1 MQNFDDAQQSL
12 CSEHLQPASA
22 NAFLLTTQEELR
34 RLRAREACTK
44 AILSAVTAQP
54 AAADLS
60 PKKLTE
66 HERSTQP
73 PSTAAEAA
81 AAPAREVRAT
91 VFQIPGSKQTAST
104 SDGRSAAKHSPTR
117 VIEQARSFERKAS
130 GSPPRRTVSPASR
143 REATPDARRHSNA
156 AAAGSSPH
164 TVSSFQLPEP
174 AGLQQHIGSPAH
186 PGSPTKVSPA
196 KGQPVVS
203 NKDST
208 AAAGRTA
215 RVEVATMKLREPEE
229 ELLGQPGIADLGRLS
244 MPSARI
250 TLDVREPEEEVL
262 GHAGRATP
270 SPLPRPS
277 AHWQT
282 SPSRAAAEQQHRG
295 VERTGPAVKA
305 EHPANLESNVK
316 TAPRRVTGDE
326 DLRAKGSSV
335 GAKGQGSTRMERSNS
350 TGLKSPG
357 RKAEPPLSGR
367 REGPALTFASLIPSH
382 SPLHARIAAQQ
393 VVLLHMPPALDP
405 GHGTVCRE

>member
-1 MQNFDDAQQSL
+1 MMRNSPCAVKY
-12 CSEHLQPASA
+12 LQPASA
-22 NAFLLTTQEELR
+22 DAFLLTIQEELR

-73 PSTAAEAA
+73 PSTAAEAT

-130 GSPPRRTVSPASR
+130 GSPPRTTVSPAGR
-143 REATPDARRHSNA
+143 REATPDARRHRDA

-174 AGLQQHIGSPAH
+174 AGLQQHIGSAAH

-203 NKDST
+203 NKDSS

-215 RVEVATMKLREPEE
+215 RVEVDIMKLREPEE
-229 ELLGQPGIADLGRLS
+229 EMLGQPGIADLGRLS
-244 MPSARI
+244 MPSAHE
-250 TLDVREPEEEVL
+250 TLDLREPEEEVL

-295 VERTGPAVKA
+295 IERTGPAVKA
-305 EHPANLESNVK
+305 EHPANLESNGK
-316 TAPRRVTGDE
+316 SAPRRVTGDE

-335 GAKGQGSTRMERSNS
+335 GQGSTRMERSNS

-357 RKAEPPLSGR
+357 RKAELPLSGR
-367 REGPALTFASLIPSH
+367 REGPVLTFASLIPSH

-393 VVLLHMPPALDP
+393 VALLHVPSALVP
-405 GHGTVCRE
+405 CHGTACQG